1 MANFDEIKTLNTFKA
16 KAVLQGAG
24 TSGQV
29 LRPTRLNPDEVTYT
43 PSSSPP
49 ADQYEDDEQTI
60 TGGSNETDLTSLT
73 DLEGTA
79 MDGTGRKLQEIR
91 IQCASTNTAVVVVSA
106 GDSNGYDLFG
116 AGKSINV
123 VQGGLIICRFNDK
136 LDDVGAS
143 DKTIKYAGTNGD
155 TYQTEYVLG

>member
-1 MANFDEIKTLNTFKA
+1 MANFDEIKTGSTVKA
-16 KAVLQGAG
+16 VAVLQGTG

-29 LRPTRLNPDEVTYT
+29 LRPNQLNPDEITYGPAT
-43 PSSSPP
+43 SPP

-60 TGGSNETDLTSLT
+60 TGGANTADLTDLT

-91 IQCASTNTAVVVVSA
+91 VQCPSSNTAVVVVSA
-106 GDSNGYDLFG
+106 GDSNGLDLFG
-116 AGKSINV
+116 SGNSVEV
-123 VQGGLIICRFNDK
+123 VQGGLLVMRFNDK
-136 LDDVGAS
+136 LDDIGAS
-143 DKTIKYAGTNGD
+143 DKDIKFAGTNGD